1 MRLDNI
7 FLSARFAG
15 RALLRLVAAA
25 LVMGVAWTGGA
36 SAVSAET
43 LRSALAA
50 AYMTNPTLNAER
62 AKLRA
67 IDEEAS
73 QARSNF
79 RPSISGDLDTG
90 YRKLKTNPVD
100 GTPASTGGFNSGGT
114 NHPAGYTVT
123 INKTLFRGFR
133 TLNAIRQADADIQSG
148 RENLRAV
155 EQSTLL
161 DAVTSYMDV
170 VRDQAIVRLREGNVR
185 VLSEQL
191 KATED
196 RFEVGEVTKTD
207 VAQAEARRSGSDSQ
221 LSLAQSNIKTSRA
234 SYQRIIGHP
243 ASNVVEPS
251 PIDSLLPHA
260 LPSALGTAEVE
271 NPTLQSAVYA
281 EEASQYAIKQIRGEM
296 LPEISV
302 EATYSDTLDP
312 SVSLDRLNETT
323 LTGRIRVPLY
333 SKGEP
338 SSRVRAAVEIN
349 RQRKQQVDEARAQ
362 ARAVVIAAWGRL
374 VASRAQIISDQSQ
387 VRANKIALNGVKE
400 EEKVG
405 QRTIL
410 DVLDAEQEFLDAQ
423 VTLVTTKR
431 DKVVASFILLSAIG
445 RLDTSHMRLSV
456 EEYDPTLHYN
466 AVKNK
471 WFGTNPDRTGLFGRG
486 GSRRNRG
493 VYGR

>member
-1 MRLDNI
+1 MRLDKNFI
-7 FLSARFAG
+7 SARFAE
-15 RALLRLVAAA
+15 LTMLRLVAVA

-67 IDEEAS
+67 IDEKAS

-79 RPSISGDLDTG
+79 RPSISADLDTG
-90 YRKLKTNPVD
+90 YLKGKPNPVD
-100 GTPASTGGFNSGGT
+100 GTPASTGGFSAGGT
-114 NHPAGYTVT
+114 NHPTGYTLT
-123 INKTLFRGFR
+123 IDKTLFRGFR

-148 RENLRAV
+148 REDLRAV
-155 EQSTLL
+155 EQLTLL

-196 RFEVGEVTKTD
+196 RFEVGEVTRTD
-207 VAQAEARRSGSDSQ
+207 VAQAEARRSGSNSQ
-221 LSLAQSNIKTSRA
+221 LSLAQSNVKTSRA
-234 SYQRIIGHP
+234 SYQRVIGHP
-243 ASNVVEPS
+243 AGNVVEPS

-260 LPSALGTAEVE
+260 LPSALDTAEVE
-271 NPTLQSAVYA
+271 NPALQSAIHA
-281 EEASQYAIKQIRGEM
+281 EEASRYAIKQIRGEM

-312 SVSLDRLNETT
+312 SVALDRIEETT
-323 LTGRIRVPLY
+323 LFGRIRVPLY
-333 SKGEP
+333 SQGEP
-338 SSRVRAAVEIN
+338 SSRVRAAVETN

-362 ARAVVIAAWGRL
+362 AVAIVIAAWGRL
-374 VASRAQIISDQSQ
+374 VSSRAQIISDQSQ
-387 VRANKIALNGVKE
+387 VKANNIALNGVKE

-445 RLDTSHMRLSV
+445 RLDTGHMRLSV
-456 EEYDPTLHYN
+456 EEYDPTVHYN

-471 WFGTNPDRTGLFGRG
+471 WFGTNTDRPGLFGRG

>member
-1 MRLDNI
+1 
-7 FLSARFAG
+7 
-15 RALLRLVAAA
+15 
-25 LVMGVAWTGGA
+25 MGVAWTGGA
-36 SAVSAET
+36 SSVSAET

-79 RPSISGDLDTG
+79 RPSISADLDTG
-90 YRKLKTNPVD
+90 YLKPKPNPVD
-100 GTPASTGGFNSGGT
+100 GTPASTGGLGGT
-114 NHPAGYTVT
+114 SHPAGYDIT
-123 INKTLFRGFR
+123 ISKTLFRGFR

-148 RENLRAV
+148 RENLRSV
-155 EQSTLL
+155 EQLTLL
-161 DAVTSYMDV
+161 DASTSYMDV
-170 VRDQAIVRLREGNVR
+170 VRDRAIVRLREGNVR
-185 VLSEQL
+185 VLTEQL

-207 VAQAEARRSGSDSQ
+207 VAQAEARLSGSDSQ
-221 LSLAQSNIKTSRA
+221 LSLAQSNLKTSRA
-234 SYQRIIGHP
+234 SYQRVIGHP

-251 PIDSLLPHA
+251 SIEFLLPHA
-260 LPSALGTAEVE
+260 LPSALSTAEVE
-271 NPTLQSAVYA
+271 NPTLQSAIHA
-281 EEASQYAIKQIRGEM
+281 EEASRYAIKQIRGEM

-312 SVSLDRLNETT
+312 SVALDRIEETT
-323 LTGRIRVPLY
+323 LFGRIRVPLY

-349 RQRKQQVDEARAQ
+349 RQRKQEVDEARAE
-362 ARAVVIAAWGRL
+362 AVAVVIASWGRL

-410 DVLDAEQEFLDAQ
+410 DVLDAEQEFLDSS

-445 RLDTSHMRLSV
+445 RLDTGHMRLSV

-471 WFGTNPDRTGLFGRG
+471 WFGTNPDRPGLFGRG
-486 GSRRNRG
+486 GSRRNQG